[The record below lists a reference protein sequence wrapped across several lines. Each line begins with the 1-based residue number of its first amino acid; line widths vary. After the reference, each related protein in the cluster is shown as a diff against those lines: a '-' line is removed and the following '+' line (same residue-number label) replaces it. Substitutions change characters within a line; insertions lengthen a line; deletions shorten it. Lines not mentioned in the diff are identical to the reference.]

1 MNCPLC
7 GKELIMKEKQVG
19 TSENGSPIF
28 NKYAICY
35 DCKKQWNLDKNK
47 MKKKTADG
55 SSAQKTKAIQ
65 KPDKEQ
71 PAGQERPAKKAQ
83 PAGQERPAKKAQTA
97 GQEQPV
103 KPARSD
109 RRHPSSHA
117 PHAGENTAT
126 PQRPRRQRQESESAD
141 QAQAKPRRRTANP
154 SGSVQTGKKPTPGK
168 KEGDAALSRAR
179 KERAAGQAPRKKRYG
194 NIPPEHI
201 RQTSEGNV
209 KKAYEDMLSTS
220 ALSKKELRKAAAE
233 KPSHK
238 AKRDRDRSDE
248 ERMQAVNTARTAKAE
263 AAIRDDMY
271 EDDDEEPVIYLRIP
285 RVIVG
290 LLSILGFGF
299 FAYEA
304 FMAGIQSASEGGLSG
319 HGMTYIIMSICCLLS
334 AIVLLGLQKKNTI
347 FAFLLPIAFFGAAG
361 GYGFLNRDSIAMLTY
376 GAIALAVLALLML
389 VLLIVYLT
397 SGEEYDEDYD
407 DDDFNEY

>member
-1 MNCPLC
+1 
-7 GKELIMKEKQVG
+7 
-19 TSENGSPIF
+19 
-28 NKYAICY
+28 
-35 DCKKQWNLDKNK
+35 
-47 MKKKTADG
+47 
-55 SSAQKTKAIQ
+55 
-65 KPDKEQ
+65 
-71 PAGQERPAKKAQ
+71 
-83 PAGQERPAKKAQTA
+83 
-97 GQEQPV
+97 
-103 KPARSD
+103 
-109 RRHPSSHA
+109 
-117 PHAGENTAT
+117 
-126 PQRPRRQRQESESAD
+126 
-141 QAQAKPRRRTANP
+141 
-154 SGSVQTGKKPTPGK
+154 
-168 KEGDAALSRAR
+168 
-179 KERAAGQAPRKKRYG
+179 
-194 NIPPEHI
+194 
-201 RQTSEGNV
+201 
-209 KKAYEDMLSTS
+209 
-220 ALSKKELRKAAAE
+220 
-233 KPSHK
+233 
-238 AKRDRDRSDE
+238 
-248 ERMQAVNTARTAKAE
+248 MQAVNTARKAKSE
-263 AAIRDDMY
+263 AAVRDDMY

-407 DDDFNEY
+407 DDDFN